1 MEEIR
6 RGTGVP
12 WEVLERD
19 YVLSWILAALSQVP
33 ELGET
38 LAFKGGTALK
48 KCYFGDYRFSEDLDF
63 TALDTAPRDTG
74 LQEALVRVGEATVRL
89 ARAYAPLEFELKRY
103 RERDPHP
110 AGQEAFT
117 LHVRLPWHREGGIRT
132 RVLIEITRD
141 EELLWPAVRRRI
153 LHGYGEELDFEV
165 QTYAVEE
172 IVAEKLRALLQQAAR
187 MRARGWSRSRAR
199 DIYDLWRLLTRP
211 EGVDRQAF
219 TPRLLAK
226 CSRKGVGF
234 QGVEDFLAPDL
245 LAEVRRTWKDW
256 LGHLVT
262 DLPDLEQ
269 VLAELKPRVEEL
281 LLEPPSEPPPPS
293 PTAPG
298 RDRAG
303 PRPHHAEM

>member
-1 MEEIR
+1 
-6 RGTGVP
+6 
-12 WEVLERD
+12 
-19 YVLSWILAALSQVP
+19 
-33 ELGET
+33 
-38 LAFKGGTALK
+38 
-48 KCYFGDYRFSEDLDF
+48 
-63 TALDTAPRDTG
+63 
-74 LQEALVRVGEATVRL
+74 
-89 ARAYAPLEFELKRY
+89 
-103 RERDPHP
+103 
-110 AGQEAFT
+110 
-117 LHVRLPWHREGGIRT
+117 
-132 RVLIEITRD
+132 
-141 EELLWPAVRRRI
+141 
-153 LHGYGEELDFEV
+153 
-165 QTYAVEE
+165 
-172 IVAEKLRALLQQAAR
+172 
-187 MRARGWSRSRAR
+187 
-199 DIYDLWRLLTRP
+199 LTRP